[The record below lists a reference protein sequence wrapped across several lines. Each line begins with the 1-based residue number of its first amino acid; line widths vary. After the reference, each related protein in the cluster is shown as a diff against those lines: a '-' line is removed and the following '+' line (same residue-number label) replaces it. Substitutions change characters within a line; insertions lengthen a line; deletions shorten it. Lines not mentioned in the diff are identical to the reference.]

1 MVIKIIL
8 AFLFAFGI
16 CYFGIKG
23 YRDLSG
29 KDKWSLIK
37 LLGYS
42 AMCALIAIVLL
53 VLIVILF

>member
-1 MVIKIIL
+1 MIKIIL
-8 AFLFAFGI
+8 AFLFAFALGF
-16 CYFGIKG
+16 FGIKG

-29 KDKWSLIK
+29 KDKWSFIK

-42 AMCALIAIVLL
+42 VMCALTAIVLL

>member
-1 MVIKIIL
+1 MIKIIL
-8 AFLFAFGI
+8 AFLFVFSI

-29 KDKWSLIK
+29 KDKWSLTK

-42 AMCALIAIVLL
+42 ILCALTAIVLL
-53 VLIVILF
+53 MLIVILF